1 MAVAAPQ
8 QLAEGM
14 AVTCFGCGACPSSLT
29 VGDVGLWE
37 TTGASVFDAAPCRYA
52 CQNLVYKSRLW
63 VSLSNRERWAAL
75 QRTTS
80 AGAVPAIRK
89 AQLKLLRVRISNA

>member
-1 MAVAAPQ
+1 
-8 QLAEGM
+8 
-14 AVTCFGCGACPSSLT
+14 
-29 VGDVGLWE
+29 
-37 TTGASVFDAAPCRYA
+37 
-52 CQNLVYKSRLW
+52 